1 MIFARPKPGSHRPS
15 RLPYSGSGFAAFL
28 PLLALLIILASPL
41 LPAMAR
47 ILEVH
52 HTDGGCRGDHRLC
65 GCAPARI
72 ANNTCCCA
80 RPSTPSCCAIS
91 GQKKNADQPVSEEGR
106 RVRILSTLPCG
117 DGEPATLAAGDP
129 WLPEPAGSELSAGS
143 GFTAYLPAA
152 PTAKPSPSLQPDVP
166 PPQPAPV
173 S

>member
-1 MIFARPKPGSHRPS
+1 MIASPKPGLHRPS
-15 RLPYSGSGFAAFL
+15 RLSLRGGGLAAFL
-28 PLLALLIILASPL
+28 PFLALLLILASPL

-47 ILEVH
+47 ILEAH
-52 HTDGGCRGDHRLC
+52 HVDGECRGDHRLC

-80 RPSTPSCCAIS
+80 KPATPSCCVVS
-91 GQKKNADQPVSEEGR
+91 GQEKNADQPVSEDGWPIR
-106 RVRILSTLPCG
+106 ALSTLPCG
-117 DGEPATLAAGDP
+117 DGEPATLAAGEP
-129 WLPEPAGSELSAGS
+129 WLPAPAGPQPSAGS
-143 GFTAYLPAA
+143 GYTAYLPAA